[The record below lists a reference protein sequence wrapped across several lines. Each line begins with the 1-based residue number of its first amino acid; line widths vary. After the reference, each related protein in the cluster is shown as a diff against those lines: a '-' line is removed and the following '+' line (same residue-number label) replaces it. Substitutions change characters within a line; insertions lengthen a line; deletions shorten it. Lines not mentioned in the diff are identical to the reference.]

1 MILKIKHHFDGKHVR
16 AHFFISPRQDRT
28 YSLLGMLSMDVA
40 EFALVQT
47 AMVAG
52 GAANGLQVI
61 IEEDE
66 NMTKKERAGEIRMP
80 K

>member
-1 MILKIKHHFDGKHVR
+1 
-16 AHFFISPRQDRT
+16 
-28 YSLLGMLSMDVA
+28 MLSMDVA